1 MPHRHDWRKLPVDHG
16 AGAACAHAY
25 AGLMTTQGPGAGD
38 EVAARSEQFWRDYL
52 VNYSR
57 AQAVARPIFSRLPSA
72 PRCQLCGSPFEGFGG
87 RLMKAVGKA
96 QSAASPRLCNQCEK
110 VMLEHHGGAEVP
122 GSMLFAD
129 IRGSTAVAERMTPG
143 EYHALLDRF
152 SSVAS
157 ATVFAHN
164 GFVDKFVG
172 DEVVAVFAPVLGD
185 DHAKRA
191 VDAGIDLLRAT
202 GHADPTGPWAP
213 VGAGVHTGTAWFG
226 AVGDEA
232 HAELTVVGDVVNV
245 AARLAAQ
252 AGAGEVLVSTDAAAA
267 AGVDDASPRR
277 FLELKGK
284 QDPFEVVTLKVVP
297 PTGP

>member
-1 MPHRHDWRKLPVDHG
+1 
-16 AGAACAHAY
+16 
-25 AGLMTTQGPGAGD
+25 
-38 EVAARSEQFWRDYL
+38 
-52 VNYSR
+52 
-57 AQAVARPIFSRLPSA
+57 
-72 PRCQLCGSPFEGFGG
+72 
-87 RLMKAVGKA
+87 MKAVGKA

-129 IRGSTAVAERMTPG
+129 IRGSTALAEAMTPG
-143 EYHALLDRF
+143 EFHDLLDRF

-157 ATVFAHN
+157 AMVFAHN

-185 DHAKRA
+185 DHAQRA
-191 VDAGIDLLRAT
+191 VETGIDLLRAT
-202 GHADPTGPWAP
+202 GHADPGGPWAP
-213 VGAGVHTGTAWFG
+213 VGAGVHTGRAWFG
-226 AVGDEA
+226 AVGDGA
-232 HAELTVVGDVVNV
+232 HTELTVVGDVVNV

-252 AGAGEVLVSTDAAAA
+252 AGAGEVIVSTQAAAA

-284 QDPFEVVTLKVVP
+284 QEPFEVVTLKV
-297 PTGP
+297 GPSAGP

>member
-1 MPHRHDWRKLPVDHG
+1 MHHRHGSRKLPVHQG
-16 AGAACAHAY
+16 AGAPCAHAY
-25 AGLMTTQGPGAGD
+25 AGLMTTQRPGAPD
-38 EVAARSEQFWRDYL
+38 EAAARNEQFWRDYL

-57 AQAVARPIFSRLPSA
+57 AQAAARPIFSRLPSA

-96 QSAASPRLCNQCEK
+96 QSAGSPRLCNQCEK

-129 IRGSTAVAERMTPG
+129 IRGSTALAERMTPG
-143 EYHALLDRF
+143 EFHALLDRF

-172 DEVVAVFAPVLGD
+172 DEVVAVFAPVLGG

-191 VDAGIDLLRAT
+191 VDAGIDLLRST
-202 GHADPTGPWAP
+202 GHADPSGPWAP
-213 VGAGVHTGTAWFG
+213 VGAGVHTGLPG
-226 AVGDEA
+226 S
-232 HAELTVVGDVVNV
+232 
-245 AARLAAQ
+245 ARSAMGHMPSSPSWATW
-252 AGAGEVLVSTDAAAA
+252 STSPL
-267 AGVDDASPRR
+267 GLPRR
-277 FLELKGK
+277 PEQGSCSSRPRPQRRPGWTMHRRTGSSSSRASRTRLKS
-284 QDPFEVVTLKVVP
+284 
-297 PTGP
+297 